1 MSGLGARPMEMRL
14 VSEWLRVCTV
24 REIPRQGSRVIDLA
38 GTAVAVFRTAKDE
51 IHAIEDRCPHK
62 GGPLSQGL
70 VAGDR
75 VTCPLHGWTIGLAD
89 GSAQAPD
96 EGRTPTFACRVETG
110 VVYLDADELAQRA
123 LDACAPTAGPRAC
136 ACACAEA

>member
-62 GGPLSQGL
+62 GGPLSQGI
-70 VAGDR
+70 VIDDR
-75 VTCPLHGWTIGLAD
+75 VACPLHGWLIRLDTGHAC
-89 GSAQAPD
+89 APD
-96 EGRTPTFACRVETG
+96 EGCARRYRIKVEQ
-110 VVYLDADELAQRA
+110 DELFIAT
-123 LDACAPTAGPRAC
+123 DD
-136 ACACAEA
+136 